1 MKYLKLLGVLMLA
14 ASFALTSIDAD
25 AKSKKNPSQ
34 AQAKMTDQEVRAK
47 CINDYQQSTGST
59 GPQTA
64 QQVIGNNRLYADC
77 VHRYDVRP

>member
-1 MKYLKLLGVLMLA
+1 MRCLTLIVAVVLATPL
-14 ASFALTSIDAD
+14 ALTSIEA
-25 AKSKKNPSQ
+25 ATKSKKNPSQ

-47 CINDYQQSTGST
+47 CINDYQKSTGST

-77 VHRYDVRP
+77 VHRYGVRP